1 MQSPR
6 SLLYVLPVREYNTD
20 YRISASQYNNPCV
33 SNGKIG
39 QEGLIRP
46 GDSRHFVRRGHFSF
60 HLNLEN
66 TCGRRGAVCLNV
78 CVSALEE
85 AASEGLEARG
95 VLRWMDLRGLR
106 E

>member
-33 SNGKIG
+33 SDGKVG

-46 GDSRHFVRRGHFSF
+46 GGCCHFVRRGHFSF
-60 HLNLEN
+60 HLRLEN
-66 TCGRRGAVCLNV
+66 TCGRRVAICLNV
-78 CVSALEE
+78 CVSALEKGV
-85 AASEGLEARG
+85 SEGLKAWGALRG
-95 VLRWMDLRGLR
+95 MDLRGLR